1 MLSWCV
7 LFWCVLCVVLLCVVL
22 VCVVLVRVVCV
33 CVCVCCRCGILQI
46 GDRILSI
53 NGVPTED
60 STLEETNQLLRDSSI
75 TAQLT
80 LEIEFDV
87 AGTHTH
93 THTHHNTYQQ
103 PLCTADHRMF
113 LCGLL

>member
-1 MLSWCV
+1 MIIGWFILT
-7 LFWCVLCVVLLCVVL
+7 VL
-22 VCVVLVRVVCV
+22 VILIINYLIICVRV
-33 CVCVCCRCGILQI
+33 CRCGILQI

-87 AGTHTH
+87 AGTT
-93 THTHHNTYQQ
+93 
-103 PLCTADHRMF
+103 
-113 LCGLL
+113 

>member
-1 MLSWCV
+1 MYVSLSD
-7 LFWCVLCVVLLCVVL
+7 F
-22 VCVVLVRVVCV
+22 CV
-33 CVCVCCRCGILQI
+33 CLCRCGILQI

-87 AGTHTH
+87 AGERDV
-93 THTHHNTYQQ
+93 Y
-103 PLCTADHRMF
+103 PLSQAAGMF
-113 LCGLL
+113 VVLTDEQRQSVPGSAL

>member
-1 MLSWCV
+1 M
-7 LFWCVLCVVLLCVVL
+7 
-22 VCVVLVRVVCV
+22 
-33 CVCVCCRCGILQI
+33 CRCGILQI

-87 AGTHTH
+87 AGKKKQKTF
-93 THTHHNTYQQ
+93 YQN
-103 PLCTADHRMF
+103 CVFM
-113 LCGLL
+113 LLISTENCAC

>member
-1 MLSWCV
+1 MIRY
-7 LFWCVLCVVLLCVVL
+7 LCVYM
-22 VCVVLVRVVCV
+22 
-33 CVCVCCRCGILQI
+33 CRCGILQI

-87 AGTHTH
+87 AGKKKKSKNHFIRIVFS
-93 THTHHNTYQQ
+93 
-103 PLCTADHRMF
+103 CF
-113 LCGLL
+113 

>member
-1 MLSWCV
+1 M
-7 LFWCVLCVVLLCVVL
+7 
-22 VCVVLVRVVCV
+22 
-33 CVCVCCRCGILQI
+33 CRCGILQI

-87 AGTHTH
+87 AGKKKK
-93 THTHHNTYQQ
+93 NQKIILSE
-103 PLCTADHRMF
+103 LCFHASDQH
-113 LCGLL
+113 

>member
-1 MLSWCV
+1 M
-7 LFWCVLCVVLLCVVL
+7 
-22 VCVVLVRVVCV
+22 
-33 CVCVCCRCGILQI
+33 CRCGILQI

-87 AGTHTH
+87 AGKKK
-93 THTHHNTYQQ
+93 
-103 PLCTADHRMF
+103 
-113 LCGLL
+113 

>member
-1 MLSWCV
+1 M
-7 LFWCVLCVVLLCVVL
+7 
-22 VCVVLVRVVCV
+22 
-33 CVCVCCRCGILQI
+33 CRCGILQI

-87 AGTHTH
+87 AGKKKKKKSF
-93 THTHHNTYQQ
+93 YQN
-103 PLCTADHRMF
+103 CVFM
-113 LCGLL
+113 LLISTENCAC

>member
-1 MLSWCV
+1 M
-7 LFWCVLCVVLLCVVL
+7 
-22 VCVVLVRVVCV
+22 
-33 CVCVCCRCGILQI
+33 CRCGILQI

-87 AGTHTH
+87 AGKKKKKKNHF
-93 THTHHNTYQQ
+93 YQN
-103 PLCTADHRMF
+103 CVFM
-113 LCGLL
+113 LLISTENCAC

>member
-1 MLSWCV
+1 MIRY
-7 LFWCVLCVVLLCVVL
+7 LCVYM
-22 VCVVLVRVVCV
+22 
-33 CVCVCCRCGILQI
+33 CRCGILQI

-87 AGTHTH
+87 AGKKK
-93 THTHHNTYQQ
+93 NQKIILSE
-103 PLCTADHRMF
+103 LCFHASDQH
-113 LCGLL
+113 

>member
-1 MLSWCV
+1 MFV
-7 LFWCVLCVVLLCVVL
+7 
-22 VCVVLVRVVCV
+22 
-33 CVCVCCRCGILQI
+33 CRCGILQI

-87 AGTHTH
+87 AGGRQHQ
-93 THTHHNTYQQ
+93 NR
-103 PLCTADHRMF
+103 ARGSF
-113 LCGLL
+113 

>member
-1 MLSWCV
+1 MITYILIINIWLYELIDYSAGWLNQLYLSSFTTSV
-7 LFWCVLCVVLLCVVL
+7 ILPLAPLCVF
-22 VCVVLVRVVCV
+22 
-33 CVCVCCRCGILQI
+33 RCGILQI

-87 AGTHTH
+87 AGTQKHKH
-93 THTHHNTYQQ
+93 LLQFEER
-103 PLCTADHRMF
+103 HRR
-113 LCGLL
+113 